1 MDGLRTQLHKKYKGQ
16 FINIKYKTL
25 SNNDVKYY
33 HCKLEGREKNPDNK
47 KDFTGD
53 DNIVIKIYN
62 KKGLKKIKQL
72 IPERILSIKG
82 QGHVVIPSYY
92 KRLQL
97 NSLQK
102 IS

>member
-25 SNNDVKYY
+25 SNNDVRYY

-62 KKGLKKIKQL
+62 RKGLKKIRQL
-72 IPERILSIKG
+72 KPERILSIRC
-82 QGHVVIPSYY
+82 QCLEVIPSYY